1 MKLLVNITRHDLK
14 WDGFSI
20 NSINIIHMQIRYVHY
35 LIINFIST
43 MIWAV
48 PVETQKDR
56 SLQRTCQKVSYISVF
71 PQAVTPT
78 HKFLNLNIF
87 PWHKHRILLRLL
99 TPFISHFFTFHSD
112 PKLHYFR
119 KNNSP
124 FSQDNKPHIV
134 SNYGHQDGKAWVLS
148 LPWKLGG

>member
-1 MKLLVNITRHDLK
+1 MQVRFWLNSSAPRNTLFTFIKTHD
-14 WDGFSI
+14 
-20 NSINIIHMQIRYVHY
+20 Y
-35 LIINFIST
+35 LASGLRGCV
-43 MIWAV
+43 WAL

-56 SLQRTCQKVSYISVF
+56 SLLRTCQKVSYVSVF

-119 KNNSP
+119 RNNSP
-124 FSQDNKPHIV
+124 FSQDDKPHIV